1 MVASSEIRDGAGS
14 PEDVANCSP
23 RLSSLV
29 GGNRLARNAAYNLLG
44 DGLPFII
51 ALIAIPRLVH
61 ALGTDRF
68 GLLTLV
74 WIVIGYF
81 GIFDFGLGRA
91 LTNSVAQHLGRGEDH
106 AIGPLVWTAC
116 ILMMAI
122 GCLGAIVLAGF
133 SHWIVLS
140 ILKIP
145 VALRGEALKSFY
157 LFSLSIPVVIGSSA
171 FRGVLEA
178 HQRFSIATA
187 IRLPMS
193 IYSFAAPLAVLP
205 FSHSLVPVV
214 AVLVIGRFV
223 GFVLHASVC
232 ISIFP
237 TLLPILQWR
246 SDVVRPLLGFG
257 GWMTVS
263 NVIRPLMAEMD
274 RFFVGAL
281 VSVQAVAFYATP
293 YDLVINLSVVP
304 NALSSVFF
312 PAFTAALIADPEH
325 ARKLYRR
332 SLWWSALIMAPIT
345 LTILL
350 TAGPALKFWLGAD
363 FATHST
369 RVLQILTIGIFLN
382 SFAYIPFALVQSAG
396 RPDWT
401 AKLHLLELPGY
412 LLLFWTLTTRFGIA
426 GTAAAWSIR
435 ATIDMLV
442 LIVLGHKAYRMS
454 VLKDTSGGPGF

>member
-1 MVASSEIRDGAGS
+1 
-14 PEDVANCSP
+14 
-23 RLSSLV
+23 
-29 GGNRLARNAAYNLLG
+29 
-44 DGLPFII
+44 GLPFSI

-61 ALGTDRF
+61 SLGTDRF

-91 LTNSVAQHLGRGEDH
+91 LTNSVAHHLGRGEDR

-122 GCLGAIVLAGF
+122 GCLGAIVLAGL
-133 SHWIVLS
+133 SQWIVLS

-145 VALRGEALKSFY
+145 VGLRREALKSFY

-178 HQRFSIATA
+178 YQRFSIAIA
-187 IRLPMS
+187 IRSPMS

-205 FSHSLVPVV
+205 YSHSLVPIV

-223 GFVLHASVC
+223 GFAVHACVC
-232 ISIFP
+232 IANFP

-274 RFFVGAL
+274 RFLVGAL
-281 VSVQAVAFYATP
+281 VSVKAVAFYATP
-293 YDLVINLSVVP
+293 YDLVTNLSVIP
-304 NALSSVFF
+304 NAISAVFF
-312 PAFTAALIADPEH
+312 PAFTTALVTDPEH
-325 ARKLYRR
+325 ARRLYRR
-332 SLWWSALIMAPIT
+332 SLWWAALIMAPIT
-345 LTILL
+345 ITILL
-350 TAGPALKFWLGAD
+350 TASPALKFWLGAD
-363 FATHST
+363 FAAHST
-369 RVLQILTIGIFLN
+369 AVLRILTVGIFLN
-382 SFAYIPFALVQSAG
+382 SFAYIPFALIQGAG

-401 AKLHLLELPGY
+401 AKLHLLELPPY
-412 LLLFWTLTTRFGIA
+412 LILFWILTGRFGIA
-426 GTAAAWSIR
+426 GTAIAWSIR
-435 ATIDMLV
+435 ATVDMLV
-442 LIVLGHKAYRMS
+442 LIMLGHKAYRTS
-454 VLKDTSGGPGF
+454 VLTSTSKGAGSQ